1 VLLGTPAP
9 EVFKMIQTIA
19 RSQALSRNRVNTLYR
34 EFSDRSRLS
43 SEEAPRDPRPRIST
57 DEMHKELLKE
67 MILEDN
73 NWSVFDFA
81 DALGISKSSVKRLMK
96 ELGAKKV
103 ATRWVPHQLTDAQ
116 KIARARISAEHLERY
131 NKDHSILDRIIAID
145 ETWLKYY
152 DPEDYW
158 SARRYRL
165 PEQEP

>member
-1 VLLGTPAP
+1 MLNFVNGPPVDPLRESVTKQEQWAFIKFHVLLGTPAA

-43 SEEAPRDPRPRIST
+43 SAEAPRDPRPRTST
-57 DEMHKELLKE
+57 DEMHKELLTE

-73 NWSVFDFA
+73 NWSVFDFT
-81 DALGISKSSVKRLMK
+81 DALGISKSSVERLMK

-116 KIARARISAEHLERY
+116 KMHVKNLR
-131 NKDHSILDRIIAID
+131 
-145 ETWLKYY
+145 
-152 DPEDYW
+152 
-158 SARRYRL
+158 
-165 PEQEP
+165 